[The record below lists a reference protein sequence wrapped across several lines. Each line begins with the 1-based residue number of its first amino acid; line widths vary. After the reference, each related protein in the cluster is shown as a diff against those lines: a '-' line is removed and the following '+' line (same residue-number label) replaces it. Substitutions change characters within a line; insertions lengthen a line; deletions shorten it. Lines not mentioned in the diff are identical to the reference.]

1 MHVHLVSHP
10 AQRPG
15 RIPRSSL
22 TLLAEGLQAAG
33 CTVTLDDGSER
44 PGRGRAATPGAGAH
58 PDVIHALG
66 VPSVVT
72 ALETRP
78 QGVPVVATFDDWPA
92 PAERER
98 RLADQVD
105 AVLPLSVAERKGYFK
120 DEGLEVEIP
129 DFAGGAKAL
138 QALVGGSADMVS
150 GAYEHT
156 INMAAKKQPIKAV
169 VLQARYSSIVLLL
182 PKDKAAKYKGP
193 ADLKGL
199 KVGVTAPGSSTNMF
213 VNNILAKGGL
223 KPTDIAV
230 VGVGAGS
237 GAVAAMEKGEID
249 AISNLD
255 PVITQLESTG
265 KFVAVAD
272 SRTEKGMNDIY
283 GGDYHASVIYLN
295 EDYIKK
301 YPNTVQAVVNA
312 MVRANRWIAKATP
325 QEIVD
330 LMPDA
335 YKAGNPSLYKEG
347 LLKNMIG
354 YSEDGQM
361 SMKAAQNVYKV
372 LKQFEPSVI
381 KAGDSIKLDQTFD
394 NSFAK
399 KAAAKYK

>member
-1 MHVHLVSHP
+1 MLKKIVS
-10 AQRPG
+10 
-15 RIPRSSL
+15 L
-22 TLLAEGLQAAG
+22 F
-33 CTVTLDDGSER
+33 
-44 PGRGRAATPGAGAH
+44 
-58 PDVIHALG
+58 
-66 VPSVVT
+66 T
-72 ALETRP
+72 ALALAFGSFAAFA
-78 QGVPVVATFDDWPA
+78 QA
-92 PAERER
+92 PEKKKITI
-98 RLADQVD
+98 
-105 AVLPLSVAERKGYFK
+105 AVGGKNLFYYLPLTVAERKGYFK

-156 INMAAKKQPIKAV
+156 INMVAKKQPIKAV
-169 VLQARYSSIVLLL
+169 VLQAKYSSIVLLM

-199 KVGVTAPGSSTNMF
+199 KIGVSAPGSSTNMF

-223 KPTDIAV
+223 KPSDVSI
-230 VGVGAGS
+230 VGVGVSS
-237 GAVAAMEKGEID
+237 GAFAAMDRGEID

-255 PVITQLESTG
+255 PVISQLEATG

-272 SRTEKGMNDIY
+272 SRTEKGMQEIY
-283 GGDYHASVIYLN
+283 GGDYHASVIYITD
-295 EDYIKK
+295 EFIKK
-301 YPNTVQAVVNA
+301 NPNTVQAVVNA
-312 MVRANRWIAKATP
+312 IVRANRWIAKATP

-330 LMPDA
+330 VMPA
-335 YKAGNPSLYKEG
+335 EFQAGNPSLYKAA

-372 LKQFEPSVI
+372 LVQFEPSVI
-381 KAGDSIKLDQTFD
+381 AAGKMDLNQTFD

>member
-1 MHVHLVSHP
+1 MF
-10 AQRPG
+10 RMM
-15 RIPRSSL
+15 R
-22 TLLAEGLQAAG
+22 TLAALAVGTMVALAAG
-33 CTVTLDDGSER
+33 
-44 PGRGRAATPGAGAH
+44 A
-58 PDVIHALG
+58 
-66 VPSVVT
+66 
-72 ALETRP
+72 
-78 QGVPVVATFDDWPA
+78 QA
-92 PAERER
+92 PEKKKITI
-98 RLADQVD
+98 
-105 AVLPLSVAERKGYFK
+105 AVGGKNLFYYLPLSVAERKGYFK
-120 DEGLEVEIP
+120 DEGLDVEIP

-169 VLQARYSSIVLLL
+169 VLQAKFSSIVLLL
-182 PKDKAAKYKGP
+182 PKDRAAKYKGP

-213 VNNILAKGGL
+213 VNNILARGGL
-223 KPTDIAV
+223 KPTDISV

-249 AISNLD
+249 ALSNLD

-265 KFVAVAD
+265 KFVPVAD
-272 SRTEKGMNDIY
+272 SRTEKGMQEIY
-283 GGDYHASVIYLN
+283 GGDYHASVIYITD
-295 EDYIKK
+295 EYIKK

-312 MVRANRWIAKATP
+312 MVRANRWVAKATP

-335 YKAGNPSLYKEG
+335 YKGGNPSLYKQG

-372 LKQFEPSVI
+372 LRQFEPSVI
-381 KAGDSIKLDQTFD
+381 KAGDSIRLDQTFD

>member
-1 MHVHLVSHP
+1 MKRFIQ
-10 AQRPG
+10 A
-15 RIPRSSL
+15 IAFA
-22 TLLAEGLQAAG
+22 LAALAAAG
-33 CTVTLDDGSER
+33 
-44 PGRGRAATPGAGAH
+44 
-58 PDVIHALG
+58 AL
-66 VPSVVT
+66 
-72 ALETRP
+72 A
-78 QGVPVVATFDDWPA
+78 QA
-92 PAERER
+92 PEKKKITI
-98 RLADQVD
+98 
-105 AVLPLSVAERKGYFK
+105 AVGGKNLFYYLPLSVAERQGYFK

-156 INMAAKKQPIKAV
+156 INMVAKKQPIKAV
-169 VLQARYSSIVLLL
+169 VLQARHSSIVLLL
-182 PKDKAAKYKGP
+182 PKDKAAAYKGGK
-193 ADLKGL
+193 DLKGL

-223 KPTDIAV
+223 KPTDISV

-249 AISNLD
+249 AMSNLD

-272 SRTEKGMNDIY
+272 SRTEKGMNEIY
-283 GGDYHASVIYLN
+283 GGDYHASVIYITD
-295 EDYIKK
+295 EYIKK

-312 MVRANRWIAKATP
+312 IVRANRWIAKATP

-335 YKAGNPSLYKEG
+335 YKAGNPSLYKQG

-399 KAAAKYK
+399 KAAAKYR

>member
-1 MHVHLVSHP
+1 MIRML
-10 AQRPG
+10 R
-15 RIPRSSL
+15 
-22 TLLAEGLQAAG
+22 TLAALAVGTMVALAAG
-33 CTVTLDDGSER
+33 
-44 PGRGRAATPGAGAH
+44 A
-58 PDVIHALG
+58 
-66 VPSVVT
+66 
-72 ALETRP
+72 
-78 QGVPVVATFDDWPA
+78 QA
-92 PAERER
+92 PEKKKITI
-98 RLADQVD
+98 
-105 AVLPLSVAERKGYFK
+105 AVGGKNLFYYLPLSVAERKGYFK
-120 DEGLEVEIP
+120 DEGLDVEIP

-169 VLQARYSSIVLLL
+169 VLQAKFSSIVLLL

-223 KPTDIAV
+223 KPTDISV

-249 AISNLD
+249 ALSNLD
-255 PVITQLESTG
+255 PVVTQLESTG
-265 KFVAVAD
+265 KFVPVAD
-272 SRTEKGMNDIY
+272 SRTEKGMQEIY
-283 GGDYHASVIYLN
+283 GGDYHASVIYITD
-295 EDYIKK
+295 EYIKK

-312 MVRANRWIAKATP
+312 MVRANRWVAKATP

-335 YKAGNPSLYKEG
+335 YKGGNPSLYKQG

-381 KAGDSIKLDQTFD
+381 KAGDSIRLEQTFD

>member
-1 MHVHLVSHP
+1 MNRMLRMLAAVAVGTMV
-10 AQRPG
+10 A
-15 RIPRSSL
+15 L
-22 TLLAEGLQAAG
+22 T
-33 CTVTLDDGSER
+33 
-44 PGRGRAATPGAGAH
+44 AGA
-58 PDVIHALG
+58 
-66 VPSVVT
+66 
-72 ALETRP
+72 
-78 QGVPVVATFDDWPA
+78 QA
-92 PAERER
+92 PEKKKITI
-98 RLADQVD
+98 
-105 AVLPLSVAERKGYFK
+105 AVGGKNLFYYLPLSVAERKGYFK

-169 VLQARYSSIVLLL
+169 VLQAKYSSIVLLL

-213 VNNILAKGGL
+213 VNNILAKGGF
-223 KPTDIAV
+223 KPTDISV

-249 AISNLD
+249 ALSNLD

-272 SRTEKGMNDIY
+272 SRTERGMNEIY
-283 GGDYHASVIYLN
+283 GGDYHASVIYIT
-295 EDYIKK
+295 EEYIKK

-312 MVRANRWIAKATP
+312 IVRADRWIAKATP

-330 LMPDA
+330 LMPDTF
-335 YKAGNPSLYKEG
+335 KGSNPSLYKEG

-394 NSFAK
+394 NSFAR
-399 KAAAKYK
+399 KAAAKYR